1 MAATVP
7 SGHHATPRSAYTPM
21 TKKTASQ
28 ASVGHG
34 VGRPRRAMR
43 ATTANADAKNSIPG
57 TLRSEVG
64 CHSVI
69 RAVTSGFVDRP
80 RA

>member
-1 MAATVP
+1 
-7 SGHHATPRSAYTPM
+7 M

-28 ASVGHG
+28 ARVGHD
-34 VGRPRRAMR
+34 VCRPRRAMS
-43 ATTANADAKNSIPG
+43 ATTARAEAKKSMPG